1 MKTMTE
7 VVADLD
13 NTQMINES
21 AIYENIITKLQ
32 TAKEE
37 GKPIEEGL
45 FGAMIGGVAGATL
58 LPALMKAVC
67 KVIGVDLKGQ
77 FGNLLTS
84 RLVLT
89 AVGAQ
94 VGWNK

>member
-7 VVADLD
+7 VVADLE
-13 NTQMINES
+13 QPINES
-21 AIYENIITKLQ
+21 AIYEDLISKLQ
-32 TAKEE
+32 NAKNA

-45 FGAMIGGVAGATL
+45 FGAMVGGVAGATL
-58 LPALMKAVC
+58 LPSLMKALC
-67 KVIGVDLKGQ
+67 KVIGVDIKGQ

>member
-1 MKTMTE
+1 MTE

>member
-1 MKTMTE
+1 MTE

-13 NTQMINES
+13 NTHIINEA

-45 FGAMIGGVAGATL
+45 FGAMVGGVAGATL